1 MIIVDTSIWID
12 HLRSGVA
19 QLVTLLQDGKVL
31 GHPWVTGELALG
43 NLAGRNEVL
52 GLLHNLP
59 QATVAT
65 DVEVM
70 TLIGHHR
77 LFGLGIGY
85 VDAHLLASTKLSAGA
100 QLWTRDKRLRATAV
114 RLELNHRGSPDA

>member
-1 MIIVDTSIWID
+1 MILVDTSIWID
-12 HLRSGVA
+12 HLRSGDA
-19 QLVTLLQDGKVL
+19 QLVAVLQDGNVL

-43 NLAGRNEVL
+43 SLSPRNEVI

-65 DVEVM
+65 DTEVS
-70 TLIGHHR
+70 TFIDQQR

-85 VDAHLLASTKLSAGA
+85 VDAHLLASTRLSGDAR
-100 QLWTRDKRLRATAV
+100 LWTRDKRLHATAAQ
-114 RLELNHRGSPDA
+114 LELDYRDPRGR